1 MDREYDYVTFLI
13 KHKELFTFDKEQKI
27 FYDKNYEL
35 AIGKKA
41 ELIEA
46 LRKFGKD
53 IFEKEDEAEFS
64 KHRNYEYIVAD
75 LNNGMGMQLLSFEEF
90 LNKYRYMEMYE
101 RERQLRQDDKFI
113 AGSIESGYDNYLSV
127 EEEADEVEKEEI
139 EY

>member
-1 MDREYDYVTFLI
+1 MITNPKLKCKENNMDREYDYVTFLI

-64 KHRNYEYIVAD
+64 KHRNDEYIVAVVKKQNP
-75 LNNGMGMQLLSFEEF
+75 L
-90 LNKYRYMEMYE
+90 K
-101 RERQLRQDDKFI
+101 
-113 AGSIESGYDNYLSV
+113 
-127 EEEADEVEKEEI
+127 
-139 EY
+139 

>member
-64 KHRNYEYIVAD
+64 KHRNDI
-75 LNNGMGMQLLSFEEF
+75 LLQTLITVWGCSFF
-90 LNKYRYMEMYE
+90 P
-101 RERQLRQDDKFI
+101 LRNF
-113 AGSIESGYDNYLSV
+113 
-127 EEEADEVEKEEI
+127 
-139 EY
+139 

>member
-53 IFEKEDEAEFS
+53 IFEKEDEADVIIGAAG
-64 KHRNYEYIVAD
+64 KAAHLPGVIV
-75 LNNGMGMQLLSFEEF
+75 NILLRILIMVWGCSFF
-90 LNKYRYMEMYE
+90 LLKN
-101 RERQLRQDDKFI
+101 
-113 AGSIESGYDNYLSV
+113 S
-127 EEEADEVEKEEI
+127 
-139 EY
+139 